1 MQSFFIVFILFW
13 KVKRMGSVYTIV
25 LYGTKS
31 SRESARV
38 LLENQ
43 PQIRRIDSL
52 SDMRI
57 LRLITNTQID
67 EISLIPL
74 LSASGISGFRLI
86 EI

>member
-1 MQSFFIVFILFW
+1 
-13 KVKRMGSVYTIV
+13 MGSVYTIV

-31 SRESARV
+31 SRESAKV

-52 SDMRI
+52 RDMRI
-57 LRLITNTQID
+57 LRLITNSQID

-86 EI
+86 